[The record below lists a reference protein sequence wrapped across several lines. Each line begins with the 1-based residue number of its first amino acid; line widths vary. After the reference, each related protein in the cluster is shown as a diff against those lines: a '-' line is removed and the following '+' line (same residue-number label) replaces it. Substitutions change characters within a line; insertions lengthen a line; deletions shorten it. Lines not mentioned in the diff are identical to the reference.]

1 MKCIPIIGQRKS
13 IRSFEETPLDPEALT
28 RVLEAARLAP
38 SAKNRQSWRF
48 IVAQDPQ
55 LRRRIQPGGREIEFT
70 RAYRVLG
77 AGDHLAFDRSQALH
91 PAVIA
96 ACTTNID
103 YRMPNGQLS
112 YPIDLSFAVASMM
125 FQAQAEGWGTCVI
138 TTFSEAELK
147 EIFTVPYSMRVVML
161 LLVGV
166 PKETESETPRKPLDQ
181 IVSYDHW

>member
-1 MKCIPIIGQRKS
+1 MTLGTDIKCIPVIDQRKS
-13 IRSFEETPLDPEALT
+13 IRSFEETPLDPDALT

-55 LRRRIQPGGREIEFT
+55 LRRRIQEA
-70 RAYRVLG
+70 AYG
-77 AGDHLAFDRSQALH
+77 QDHVGQA
-91 PAVIA
+91 PAIIA

-125 FQAQAEGWGTCVI
+125 FQAQAEGLGTCVI

-166 PKETESETPRKPLDQ
+166 PRETDSESPRKPMDQ